1 MTHLIDHYRAMAR
14 NNAWSNR
21 RLYRACR
28 CLSEEEFTKD
38 RTSAFPSLQLTLN
51 HIYIIDRFYLA
62 GLEGGRPSSAMVDER
77 VPFPHVD
84 DLSSAQR
91 EVDDQLIAFC
101 DALGSEDLLAEV
113 VFDRGSAGVF
123 VEKVRAVLSHLFLH
137 QIHHRGQVSAMLA
150 GTSIKAPQLDEFFL
164 ASDAEARAADPPEI
178 RAYEMR
184 DTAPFDSK

>member
-21 RLYRACR
+21 RLYRACC
-28 CLSEEEFTKD
+28 CLSEAEFTKD

-62 GLEGGRPSSAMVDER
+62 GLEGGRPSSAMLHER

-84 DLSSAQR
+84 DLASAQGD
-91 EVDDQLIAFC
+91 VDDRLIAFC
-101 DALGSEDLLAEV
+101 DALGCEDLVAEV

-123 VEKVRAVLSHLFLH
+123 AETVQAVLSHLFLH

-164 ASDAEARAADPPEI
+164 ASDADARAADPPEI
-178 RAYEMR
+178 RAYAMR
-184 DTAPFDSK
+184 DTAPSDSK